1 MRAFAELMDRL
12 AFTPSRTGK
21 MALMERYFRGKPAE
35 DAGVALAIL
44 TGTLPMAPVKASAV
58 RDLVRSR
65 VDPVLFDLSYDFVG
79 DQAETIALLWKA
91 KEGAVAPAEDE
102 LALAP
107 LVRRLQAATPAQA
120 LERVGVVLD
129 AFNPVERWAFLKLVT
144 GASLRIGV
152 SARLAKMALA
162 KAKGREADEL
172 EKVWSAFQPPYQDL
186 LAWLDGRADA
196 PALDHQV
203 FFHPPLLA
211 HPLEE
216 GELAGMNPADYA
228 AEWKWDGIRIQLA
241 SDGAAQRRLF
251 SRSGDE
257 ISGAFPEILERAE
270 FDAVVD
276 GELLVLESPGR
287 ETALPG
293 TFRDIAPFAK
303 LQQRLNRKKVSA
315 KLRQDFPVVVV
326 LYDVLFEGG
335 QDLRDLPWAERRAR
349 LELLFSRQNLAE
361 KGFRLSPEVAFSRWE
376 ELASLRELAR
386 AADLEGLML
395 KRRDSLYL
403 PGRPKGLWFKWK
415 RSTLNIDA
423 VLMYAQRGHGK
434 RSSYYSDYTFGL
446 WRTKPEGGRELVP
459 VGKSYSGFTDEELGR
474 LDQWIRTHTQERFGS
489 VRAVAAGLVFEV
501 EFDAVQRSS
510 RHKSGVALRF
520 PRIQRIRWDKSA
532 EEADGLE
539 ALLNLLPS
547 QA

>member
-12 AFTPSRTGK
+12 AFTPSRTAK

-44 TGTLPMAPVKASAV
+44 TGTLPMASVKASVV

-241 SDGAAQRRLF
+241 SNGAAERRLF

-257 ISGAFPEILERAE
+257 ISGAFPEILERAQ

-293 TFRDIAPFAK
+293 TFGDIAPFAK

-349 LELLFSRQNLAE
+349 LELLFSRQKLAE
-361 KGFRLSPEVAFSRWE
+361 KGFRLSPEVAFTRWE

-423 VLMYAQRGHGK
+423 VLLYAQRGHGK

-474 LDQWIRTHTQERFGS
+474 LDHWIRAHTQERFGS
-489 VRAVAAGLVFEV
+489 VRAVAAGLVLEV
-501 EFDAVQRSS
+501 EFDAVQRST

-520 PRIQRIRWDKSA
+520 PRIQRIRWDKPA

-539 ALLNLLPS
+539 ALLKMLPS

>member
-1 MRAFAELMDRL
+1 MHAFAELIDRL

-21 MALMERYFRGKPAE
+21 LALMERYFREKPAE

-44 TGTLPMAPVKASAV
+44 TGTLPMASVKASAI
-58 RDLVRSR
+58 RELIRSR

-79 DQAETIALLWKA
+79 DQAETMALLWKA
-91 KEGAVAPAEDE
+91 KEGGVAPVEEE
-102 LALAP
+102 LGLAP
-107 LVRRLQAATPAQA
+107 LVRHLQAATPGEA
-120 LERVGVVLD
+120 LERVAAVLD

-144 GASLRIGV
+144 GGSLRIGV

-162 KAKGREADEL
+162 AAKGREVDEL
-172 EKVWSAFQPPYQDL
+172 EKVWSAFQSPYQDL

-216 GELAGMNPADYA
+216 GELAGMHPADYA

-241 SDGAAQRRLF
+241 SDGAGQRRLF

-287 ETALPG
+287 EMGLPG
-293 TFRDIAPFAK
+293 TFGDISPFAK

-315 KLRQDFPVVVV
+315 KLQQDFPVVVV
-326 LYDVLFEGG
+326 LYDVLFQGG
-335 QDLRDLPWAERRAR
+335 QDLRDLSWADRRDH
-349 LELLFSRQNLAE
+349 LEELFTRKNLAE
-361 KGFRLSPEVAFSRWE
+361 HGFRLSPEVAFTRWE
-376 ELASLRELAR
+376 ELSSLRERAR

-395 KRRDSLYL
+395 KRRDSPYL
-403 PGRPKGLWFKWK
+403 PGRPKGVWFKWK
-415 RSTLNIDA
+415 RTTLNIDA

-446 WRTKPEGGRELVP
+446 WRAKPDGGRELVP
-459 VGKSYSGFTDEELGR
+459 VGKSYSGFTDEELGQ
-474 LDQWIRTHTQERFGS
+474 LDQWIRAHTNERFGS
-489 VRAVAAGLVFEV
+489 VRAVTAGLVFEV

-520 PRIQRIRWDKSA
+520 PRIQRIRWDKPA

-539 ALLNLLPS
+539 ALLKLLPS
-547 QA
+547 NT